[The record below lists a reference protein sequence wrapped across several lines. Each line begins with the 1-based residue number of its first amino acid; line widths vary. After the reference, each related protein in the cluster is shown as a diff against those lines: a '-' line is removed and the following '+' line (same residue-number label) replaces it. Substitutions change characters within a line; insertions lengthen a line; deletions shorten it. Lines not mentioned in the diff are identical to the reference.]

1 MPADP
6 IEIEDR
12 NLVLGQRLREAIEE
26 LLHRGR
32 VGFGQHQRE
41 RLVSA
46 DLGGGEQVGERE
58 ALVSET
64 RRALAARP
72 PDVADAALLADPGL
86 ILEPDRGALPWRS
99 SAATIRLSL
108 RGLVWGVFCQEGSPR
123 VLSIFFVPSVS
134 LFDLTAR
141 LFVPTHTCLLLARAQ
156 EQSTAGPPL
165 GGPPKA
171 WP

>member
-64 RRALAARP
+64 RQALAARP
-72 PDVADAALLADPGL
+72 PDVADAALLPDARL
-86 ILEPDRGALPWRS
+86 VLEIEAQAL
-99 SAATIRLSL
+99 
-108 RGLVWGVFCQEGSPR
+108 VFKRTLNFFQGSP
-123 VLSIFFVPSVS
+123 SSF
-134 LFDLTAR
+134 
-141 LFVPTHTCLLLARAQ
+141 
-156 EQSTAGPPL
+156 
-165 GGPPKA
+165 
-171 WP
+171 